1 MMNIDYAILII
12 TIVPAIVLGELLAQV
27 CLIELAKRRRKRL
40 RKQSASVPRP
50 KSEPQSIE
58 FNMTLSGVD
67 DVEDGLARIEAV
79 IERIAKAAD
88 GVPITVNKNY
98 YPCFFDGKP
107 EENEVTEGET

>member
-1 MMNIDYAILII
+1 MNIDYAILII

-27 CLIELAKRRRKRL
+27 CLIELAKRRRKRAKREPPL
-40 RKQSASVPRP
+40 RT